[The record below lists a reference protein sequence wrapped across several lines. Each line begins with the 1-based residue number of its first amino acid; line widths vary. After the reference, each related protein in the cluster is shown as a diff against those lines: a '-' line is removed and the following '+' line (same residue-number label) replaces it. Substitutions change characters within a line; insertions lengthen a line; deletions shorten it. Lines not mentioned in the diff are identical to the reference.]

1 MAVEGRLKKRKR
13 AHRRGHLAEY
23 LAALYLVLKGY
34 RILALRY
41 RTPLGEIDIIARKG
55 ELVAMVEVKARKAE
69 KTAVDAVSFESQRRI
84 RAAADVWLARMRGT
98 GQLSLRF
105 DIVAILPWSWP
116 RHFRDAF

>member
-69 KTAVDAVSFESQRRI
+69 TTAVDAVSFESQRRI

>member
-23 LAALYLVLKGY
+23 LAAFYLVLKGY

-69 KTAVDAVSFESQRRI
+69 TTAVDAVSFESQRRI

-98 GQLSLRF
+98 GHLSLRF

>member
-1 MAVEGRLKKRKR
+1 MAVEGRDKKRKK
-13 AHRRGHLAEY
+13 AHWRGHLAEY
-23 LAALYLVLKGY
+23 LAALYLMLKGY

-69 KTAVDAVSFESQRRI
+69 TLAVDAVSFESQRRI
-84 RAAADVWLARMRGT
+84 RAAADVWRARMRST
-98 GQLSLRF
+98 GQLSVRF

>member
-1 MAVEGRLKKRKR
+1 MAVEDRNGRRKK
-13 AHRRGHLAEY
+13 AHRRGRVAEY
-23 LAALYLVLKGY
+23 LAALYLMVKGY

-55 ELVAMVEVKARKAE
+55 DLVAMVEVKARKAE
-69 KTAVDAVSFESQRRI
+69 TMAVDAVSFESQKRI
-84 RAAADVWLARMRGT
+84 RAAADIWRTRMRGT
-98 GQLSLRF
+98 ANLSVRF